1 MNSAHFREFRIFSE
15 LFTRPIDGVATI
27 VIMTAQ
33 PRNDETRKLAMI
45 SVKQVTD
52 IANQSNLNFAAD
64 RRYVVI
70 ARKDDQNRQHIVD
83 TKYDTESSVR
93 DIVSRLAR

>member
-1 MNSAHFREFRIFSE
+1 
-15 LFTRPIDGVATI
+15 
-27 VIMTAQ
+27 MT
-33 PRNDETRKLAMI
+33 
-45 SVKQVTD
+45 VKQVTD

-93 DIVSRLAR
+93 GIVSRLAR

>member
-1 MNSAHFREFRIFSE
+1 
-15 LFTRPIDGVATI
+15 
-27 VIMTAQ
+27 
-33 PRNDETRKLAMI
+33 MI

-64 RRYVVI
+64 RRYVVL
-70 ARKDDQNRQHIVD
+70 ARKDDQNRQHVID
-83 TKYDTESSVR
+83 TKYNTESSVR